1 MRLLRI
7 AALGLLLAASAGCIT
22 FLTEIHLA
30 RDGSGTLVQTLSMNP
45 QAFKGAMQEIAKG
58 MGGSGEVKETATDKK
73 EEEAKGPFSKTDFA
87 AKAKELG
94 DGVEFVSAD
103 PIQSE
108 TAQGVRVTYR
118 FRDINTLYLNPKPAA
133 AMGAEGAGR
142 SSAHAVRFRF
152 ERSGGRSVLTAVVPR
167 DEEKKKEA
175 APAAAASN
183 AEMDAQQM
191 AMMKQMFKG
200 MHIGMSLD
208 VDGAISSTTASYRA
222 GNRVTLI
229 DIDMDP
235 LLADPATLKAMNAR
249 LASAMGDD
257 AKTAAVLSEFPGVK
271 IETKPE
277 IRVEFR

>member
-1 MRLLRI
+1 MRFLRI
-7 AALGLLLAASAGCIT
+7 AALGILLSVSAGCIT

-58 MGGSGEVKETATDKK
+58 MGGSGEVKETTEKK
-73 EEEAKGPFSKTDFA
+73 EDAKGPFSKTDLA

-103 PIQSE
+103 PIESE

-133 AMGAEGAGR
+133 ALGAEGAGR

-152 ERSGGRSVLTAVVPR
+152 ERSAGRAVLTAVVPP
-167 DEEKKKEA
+167 DEKKKEEA
-175 APAAAASN
+175 PPAASTN

-200 MHIGMSLD
+200 MHIGMSID
-208 VDGAISSTTASYRA
+208 VDGAISSTTASYRD
-222 GNRVTLI
+222 GNRITLI

-235 LLADPATLKAMNAR
+235 LLADPATLKKMNAR
-249 LASAMGDD
+249 LSSAMGDD
-257 AKTAAVLSEFPGVK
+257 RKTAAALSEFPGVK